1 MSQHK
6 PRCESSFMS
15 VKEWETYLCFLVNR
29 DGEVVFSPQGAAFQ
43 GTASYAHGASVDDQ
57 NRLKQAIRETAEE
70 NRSVTDLEWSAR
82 YGEEVREYLISTDRF
97 GTSDI
102 EELIMVRLY
111 RHETTK
117 IQVSAAELKVLQG
130 IVDDAS
136 DSQMAKELDI
146 SKTTVRRHVM
156 RLKEKLG
163 VTGRSRLAIEAYR
176 LGLIHLS

>member
-1 MSQHK
+1 MVGQV
-6 PRCESSFMS
+6 R
-15 VKEWETYLCFLVNR
+15 R
-29 DGEVVFSPQGAAFQ
+29 R
-43 GTASYAHGASVDDQ
+43 GTG
-57 NRLKQAIRETAEE
+57 
-70 NRSVTDLEWSAR
+70 
-82 YGEEVREYLISTDRF
+82 LISTDRF

>member
-82 YGEEVREYLISTDRF
+82 YGEEVRD
-97 GTSDI
+97 
-102 EELIMVRLY
+102 
-111 RHETTK
+111 
-117 IQVSAAELKVLQG
+117 
-130 IVDDAS
+130 
-136 DSQMAKELDI
+136 
-146 SKTTVRRHVM
+146 
-156 RLKEKLG
+156 
-163 VTGRSRLAIEAYR
+163 
-176 LGLIHLS
+176 